1 MSELNEPSCANTDF
15 PSNSTATGPWVPT
28 PSRQSNSVY
37 LTANLTKP
45 PTQAAAAS
53 VVFKPDIKQSGNYSI
68 KMYTPGCFQDNT
80 CESRGIVNITV
91 NFASKTDSTKSIS
104 TSTSIYQTNN
114 YDKYDEIYNGPVDA
128 NSNTFR
134 PTVTLTPNSN
144 ATMLVVAQRV
154 RFTPANSTGGLNGLF
169 EYDPRKEL
177 VGTDYSNSTVN
188 EAGAELNDG
197 ANITK
202 LLVLDNITYVA
213 GNFSAKTRGFHNILA
228 ITKGNTTSLPFGG
241 LNDQIS
247 SLFEY
252 QKVLYFGG
260 NFTNAAQTDIPG
272 LNNVAAFNI
281 SNQSWQPLGAGVH
294 GRVNSIVPLVINLT
308 AGRPENCISINGDF
322 DRVESFGPNVAFI
335 TRGFAVWVPSRQ
347 NWLQNLGLQTVAITG
362 QLSASLNY
370 NNTTPLLA
378 GVIAAQDLGTG
389 GAVYLASGPLRVNS
403 VTGIKIQPRQL
414 PDSSVRK
421 RAIGTLN
428 ITGVV
433 TGLFY
438 SLGGRNIT
446 VLGGHFSANATNG
459 SRIDNLAF
467 VNQTSSVN
475 VSVTGL
481 QNGLSTD
488 SVFMALATQNN
499 NLYAGGKVTGTVNDA
514 DVNGLIVYDL
524 VQNKYTVPQPPALGG
539 SDVAVNAITIKPD
552 TSQVYVGGSFEK
564 AGSLTCRSVCMYDGG
579 QWSQPG
585 SLLGGSVAA
594 FAWQG
599 KDKLLAGGN
608 LTLDNNVT
616 SLASYDTNKAQW
628 TALEGAGIDFPGPV
642 TALSPANDDT
652 SQFWVAGK
660 SSNGS
665 AFLMKYYQSKF
676 RSIGDRLGENT
687 IIRGISV
694 LQLKENHAS
703 NDLVDPD
710 RTLLITG
717 QLYLPNF
724 GNASA
729 ALFNGITITPF
740 ILSTTGN
747 SPGSLSQ
754 LFSEK
759 KPSFNSSG
767 KPWLHPLY
775 DLGILIHPL
784 QRVTNHSAWWSL
796 LHSHAPW
803 VPSFSS
809 L

>member
-1 MSELNEPSCANTDF
+1 MPELNEPSCADTDF
-15 PSNSTATGPWVPT
+15 PSNSTVSGPWVAT
-28 PSRQSNSVY
+28 PSRQSNSKY
-37 LTANLTKP
+37 LTANLAKTP
-45 PTQAAAAS
+45 AQADAVS

-68 KMYTPGCFQDNT
+68 KMYTPGCLQDST

-91 NFASKTDSTKSIS
+91 NFASKTESTKAIS

-128 NSNTFR
+128 NSNAFR

-144 ATMLVVAQRV
+144 ATALVVAQRV
-154 RFTPANSTGGLNGLF
+154 RFTLTNSTGGLNGLF

-213 GNFSAKTRGFHNILA
+213 GNFSSKKRGFHNILA

-252 QKVLYFGG
+252 QKVLYLGG
-260 NFTNAAQTDIPG
+260 NFTNAAQKDITG

-294 GRVNSIVPLVINLT
+294 GRVNSIVPLVINIT
-308 AGRPENCISINGDF
+308 TGRPENCISINGDF
-322 DRVESFGPNVAFI
+322 DRVESFGPNLAFT
-335 TRGFAVWVPSRQ
+335 TRGFAIWVPSRQ
-347 NWLQNLGLQTVAITG
+347 NWLQNLAVQTVAIYG
-362 QLSASLNY
+362 KLSASLNY

-378 GVIAAQDLGTG
+378 GVIATQDLGTTNV
-389 GAVYLASGPLRVNS
+389 AYLTSGPLRIS
-403 VTGIKIQPRQL
+403 SIPGIKIQPRQL

-421 RAIGTLN
+421 RALGSLN
-428 ITGVV
+428 ITGVM

-438 SLGGRNIT
+438 SLGGHNIT
-446 VLGGHFSANATNG
+446 ILGGHFSANATNG

-467 VNQTSSVN
+467 INQTSSSN
-475 VSVTGL
+475 VSVSGL
-481 QNGLSTD
+481 QSGLSTD
-488 SVFMALATQNN
+488 SVFMALAPQNN
-499 NLYAGGKVTGTVNDA
+499 NLYAGGKVTGTVYGTEVD
-514 DVNGLIVYDL
+514 GLIVYDL
-524 VQNKYTVPQPPALGG
+524 IQNKYTEPQPPALGG
-539 SDVAVNAITIKPD
+539 SDVSVNAITIKPD
-552 TSQVYVGGSFEK
+552 TSQVYVGGNFEK

-608 LTLDNNVT
+608 LTLENNVT

-628 TALEGAGIDFPGPV
+628 TALEGAGREFPGPV
-642 TALSPANDDT
+642 TALAPANDDA

-660 SSNGS
+660 SNNGS
-665 AFLMKYYQSKF
+665 AFLMKYEQSKF
-676 RSIGDRLGENT
+676 RSIGDALGENSM
-687 IIRGISV
+687 IRGISV
-694 LQLKENHAS
+694 LHLKENHAS
-703 NDLVDPD
+703 NELVEPEL
-710 RTLLITG
+710 TLLITG

-729 ALFNGITITPF
+729 ALFDGVTFTPF
-740 ILSTTGN
+740 ILSTSGN

-754 LFSEK
+754 LFFEK
-759 KPSFNSSG
+759 QPSFNPSG
-767 KPWLHPLY
+767 KRWLHPPY
-775 DLGILIHPL
+775 DLGILTHSL

>member
-1 MSELNEPSCANTDF
+1 MPELNEPSCADTNF
-15 PSNSTATGPWVPT
+15 PSNSTASGPWVAT
-28 PSRQSNSVY
+28 PSRQSNSKY
-37 LTANLTKP
+37 LTANLAKQP
-45 PTQAAAAS
+45 NQADAVS

-68 KMYTPGCFQDNT
+68 KMYTPGCLQDIT

-91 NFASKTDSTKSIS
+91 NFASKTESTKAIS

-114 YDKYDEIYNGPVDA
+114 YDKYDEIYYGPVDA

-144 ATMLVVAQRV
+144 ATALVVAQRV
-154 RFTPANSTGGLNGLF
+154 RFTLKTSTGGLKGLF

-213 GNFSAKTRGFHNILA
+213 GNFSAKTREFHNILA

-252 QKVLYFGG
+252 QKVLYLGG
-260 NFTNAAQTDIPG
+260 NFTNAAQKDIPG
-272 LNNVAAFNI
+272 LNNVAAFSI
-281 SNQSWQPLGAGVH
+281 SNQSWQSLGAGVN

-308 AGRPENCISINGDF
+308 TGRPENCISINGDF
-322 DRVESFGPNVAFI
+322 DRVESFGPNPAFT
-335 TRGFAVWVPSRQ
+335 TRGFAIWVPSRQ
-347 NWLQNLGLQTVAITG
+347 NWLQNLAIQTVAING
-362 QLSASLNY
+362 KLSASLNY
-370 NNTTPLLA
+370 NNTIPLLA
-378 GVIAAQDLGTG
+378 GVITAQDLGTTNV
-389 GAVYLASGPLRVNS
+389 AYLASGPLRINS
-403 VTGIKIQPRQL
+403 IPGIKIQPRQL
-414 PDSSVRK
+414 PDSSVHK
-421 RAIGTLN
+421 RALGSLK

-438 SLGGRNIT
+438 SYGGHNIT

-467 VNQTSSVN
+467 VNQTSSNNVN
-475 VSVTGL
+475 VSGL
-481 QNGLSTD
+481 QSGLSTD
-488 SVFMALATQNN
+488 SVFMALAAQNN
-499 NLYAGGKVTGTVNDA
+499 NLYAGGKVTGTVYGT
-514 DVNGLIVYDL
+514 DVDGLVVYDL
-524 VQNKYTVPQPPALGG
+524 IQNKYMEPQPPALGG

-552 TSQVYVGGSFEK
+552 TSQVYVGGNFEK

-628 TALEGAGIDFPGPV
+628 TALEGAGRDFPGPV
-642 TALSPANDDT
+642 TALSPAKDDA

-665 AFLMKYYQSKF
+665 AFLMKYDRSKF
-676 RSIGDRLGENT
+676 RSIGDALGENT

-703 NDLVDPD
+703 NDLVDPEM
-710 RTLLITG
+710 TVIITG

-729 ALFNGITITPF
+729 ALFDGVTFTPF
-740 ILSTTGN
+740 ILSTSGN

-754 LFSEK
+754 LFFEK

-767 KPWLHPLY
+767 KRWLHPHYKLE
-775 DLGILIHPL
+775 ILTHPL

-796 LHSHAPW
+796 LHSHARW
-803 VPSFSS
+803 VPCFSS

>member
-15 PSNSTATGPWVPT
+15 PSNSTATGPWIPT
-28 PSRQSNSVY
+28 DSGKSNSKY
-37 LTANLTKP
+37 LTANLTKTP
-45 PTQAAAAS
+45 AQAGAVS
-53 VVFKPDIKQSGNYSI
+53 VVFKPDIKQSGHYSVQ
-68 KMYTPGCFQDNT
+68 MYTPGCLQDVT

-91 NFASKTDSTKSIS
+91 NFASKTELTKATS

-144 ATMLVVAQRV
+144 ATVLVVAQRV
-154 RFTPANSTGGLNGLF
+154 RFTLTNSTGGLNGLF

-197 ANITK
+197 AKITK
-202 LLVLDNITYVA
+202 MLVLDNITYVA
-213 GNFSAKTRGFHNILA
+213 GSFSAKTGGFHNILA

-247 SLFEY
+247 SLVEY
-252 QKVLYFGG
+252 QKILYFGG
-260 NFTNAAQTDIPG
+260 NFTNTAQTDSPG

-308 AGRPENCISINGDF
+308 TGRPENCISINGDF
-322 DRVESFGPNVAFI
+322 DRVESFGPNPAF
-335 TRGFAVWVPSRQ
+335 TTSGFAVWVPSRQ
-347 NWLQNLGLQTVAITG
+347 NWLQNLGLQTVAING
-362 QLSASLNY
+362 KLSASLNY
-370 NNTTPLLA
+370 NSTTPLLA
-378 GVIAAQDLGTG
+378 GVLAAQDLGTSD
-389 GAVYLASGPLRVNS
+389 AVYLTSGPLRINS
-403 VTGIKIQPRQL
+403 VPGIKIQPQQL

-421 RAIGTLN
+421 RAIGSLN

-438 SLGGRNIT
+438 SLGGHNIT

-467 VNQTSSVN
+467 VNQTSSSS
-475 VSVTGL
+475 VSVSGL
-481 QNGLSTD
+481 QSGLSTD
-488 SVFMALATQNN
+488 SVFMALAAQNN

-524 VQNKYTVPQPPALGG
+524 VQNKYTEPQPPALGG
-539 SDVAVNAITIKPD
+539 SDVAVTAITIKPD
-552 TSQVYVGGSFEK
+552 NSQVYVGGSFEK

-585 SLLGGSVAA
+585 SFLGGSVAA
-594 FAWQG
+594 FTWQG

-608 LTLDNNVT
+608 LTLNNNVT
-616 SLASYDTNKAQW
+616 SLASYDTNNAQW
-628 TALEGAGIDFPGPV
+628 TALEGAGIGFPGPV

-665 AFLMKYYQSKF
+665 AFLMKYDKSKF
-676 RSIGDRLGENT
+676 RSIGDTLGENT

-703 NDLVDPD
+703 NDLVDPGM
-710 RTLLITG
+710 TLLITG

-729 ALFNGITITPF
+729 ALFNGTTFTPF

-759 KPSFNSSG
+759 KLSFNPSG
-767 KPWLHPLY
+767 KLWLHPPY
-775 DLGILIHPL
+775 DLGMLIRPL
-784 QRVTNHSAWWSL
+784 QRVKNHSAWWSL
-796 LHSHAPW
+796 LRSHAPW